1 MELTR
6 LREVGLA
13 LPHNRNEPA
22 GPTRYALE
30 DQTASHQGV
39 NGFDS
44 GRSVKGSVQV
54 QARDHLK
61 RHRKKTSAKTN
72 SQREFALAA

>member
-1 MELTR
+1 MNDPARRVMLY
-6 LREVGLA
+6 GQS
-13 LPHNRNEPA
+13 HN
-22 GPTRYALE
+22 
-30 DQTASHQGV
+30 QGV

-44 GRSVKGSVQV
+44 GRRVRRSVQV

-61 RHRKKTSAKTN
+61 RRRKLISAKTN